1 MTWGL
6 HTKLYNASKVQ
17 DNWLVKSEN
26 GEKSNWSA
34 KRFCVFPV
42 HLHYATSRPRHWGLS
57 KMTAGQTLQDAEKH
71 HNRNQASTFSFSPFT
86 FMAHC
91 EIPRTATE
99 SSNKRKMFPN
109 LLWLQQCKLLS
120 ILNTHTAIQI
130 KLLTSCPQNEG
141 GFWTEREGKHSKIG
155 SFCPLFLF
163 FNSEAYS
170 PKHQNWVL

>member
-1 MTWGL
+1 
-6 HTKLYNASKVQ
+6 
-17 DNWLVKSEN
+17 
-26 GEKSNWSA
+26 
-34 KRFCVFPV
+34 
-42 HLHYATSRPRHWGLS
+42 
-57 KMTAGQTLQDAEKH
+57 MTAGQTLQDAEKH

-141 GFWTEREGKHSKIG
+141 GFWRERESIRKLVHSVL
-155 SFCPLFLF
+155 SFSFLIVR
-163 FNSEAYS
+163 
-170 PKHQNWVL
+170 PTLQNTKTEYYRIIVSLKKKNTDTTSATYQWQVCLLIQRRQPM